1 MCDDPDYPRT
11 YIKILCKIYLLYK
24 LKFKIKRVEIKKKK
38 TLLVTTFDADSFYA
52 HAKRL

>member
-24 LKFKIKRVEIKKKK
+24 LKFKIKRVEIKKKQNS
-38 TLLVTTFDADSFYA
+38 VSNYF
-52 HAKRL
+52 